1 MAIFN
6 SYMLV
11 YQRVRPPH
19 FLKPMDSHFS
29 PFLGYFQKGKVKHHL
44 EQTQDED
51 RIDTRHLLWHYGTG
65 RCTRYTIYIYI
76 LYINTYIHKLQDS
89 YWYLLINFRNSGNWI
104 SRQESATGLVMA
116 PSPFWD
122 GTVAPSPLSI
132 SPNPSVLL
140 RFAKRNLRLFA
151 VITSHDKWGVI
162 LRSSGSRISLTLLM
176 YIYIYICICIYI
188 SRLFVTCKNQ
198 VASDFEP

>member
-1 MAIFN
+1 MHEI
-6 SYMLV
+6 Y
-11 YQRVRPPH
+11 
-19 FLKPMDSHFS
+19 
-29 PFLGYFQKGKVKHHL
+29 
-44 EQTQDED
+44 
-51 RIDTRHLLWHYGTG
+51 
-65 RCTRYTIYIYI
+65 YIYI

-122 GTVAPSPLSI
+122 GTMAPSPLSI

-176 YIYIYICICIYI
+176 YIYIYMYMYIHIQVICHVQKSGCVWFRTLNHSIMFDPKRSKKITHRFIYPLVI
-188 SRLFVTCKNQ
+188 
-198 VASDFEP
+198 